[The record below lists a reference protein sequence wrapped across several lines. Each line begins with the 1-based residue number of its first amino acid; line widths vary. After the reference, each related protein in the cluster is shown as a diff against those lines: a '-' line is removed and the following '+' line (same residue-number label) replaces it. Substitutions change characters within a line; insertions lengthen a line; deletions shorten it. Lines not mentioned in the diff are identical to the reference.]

1 MMLDC
6 ACTDSKRGP
15 ENVKSQAL
23 GWGKEAAMSDE
34 LHKQIEK
41 ALKRKRQQDARKR
54 FLAIMEK
61 YKVDMDDPAQ
71 KNALKA
77 ANEFWVEVLKEND
90 LIQTGTW
97 T

>member
-1 MMLDC
+1 
-6 ACTDSKRGP
+6 
-15 ENVKSQAL
+15 
-23 GWGKEAAMSDE
+23 
-34 LHKQIEK
+34 
-41 ALKRKRQQDARKR
+41 
-54 FLAIMEK
+54 MEK